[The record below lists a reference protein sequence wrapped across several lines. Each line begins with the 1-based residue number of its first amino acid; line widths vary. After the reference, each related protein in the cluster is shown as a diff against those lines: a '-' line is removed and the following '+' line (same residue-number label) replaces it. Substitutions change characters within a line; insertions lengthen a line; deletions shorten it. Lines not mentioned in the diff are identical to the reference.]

1 MELKAGRK
9 VSLYISQ
16 FILTIM
22 CLGLGTLI
30 LWVATVQESFDYA
43 MAFFSLIFYAL
54 GIYSVT
60 GYMKKMPVVRFSDEG
75 IRFSGKWY
83 SWSQVKSVDF
93 TAQKPL
99 KFLWSGKYMKAVTL
113 TFDDGKE
120 LYLFDQ
126 AHSNMKAVRI
136 YLQSRIA
143 GELHVPEVK
152 GEELTPEEQKEIKRK
167 TRWFGVIFIV
177 SALAMSFGVVFLE
190 LSDGMMAVVVILYN
204 VAIIALFLK
213 MFRKKKMDGQGQ

>member
-1 MELKAGRK
+1 
-9 VSLYISQ
+9 
-16 FILTIM
+16 
-22 CLGLGTLI
+22 
-30 LWVATVQESFDYA
+30 
-43 MAFFSLIFYAL
+43 MALFSLIFYAL

-60 GYMKKMPVVRFSDEG
+60 GYLKKMPVVRFSDEG

-126 AHSNMKAVRI
+126 AHRRMKEVRA
-136 YLQSRIA
+136 YLQSRLA

-152 GEELTPEEQKEIKRK
+152 GAELTPEELKEIKRK

-177 SALAMSFGVVFLE
+177 SALGISFGVVFLE

-204 VAIIALFLK
+204 VGIIALFVK
-213 MFRKKKMDGQGQ
+213 MFRRKKVDGKGQ